1 MDESI
6 RTSSI
11 GLQPSGITSGN
22 GISLRFPSLLFLDP
36 GMNEP
41 R

>member
-1 MDESI
+1 MDEFI

-22 GISLRFPSLLFLDP
+22 GHFAALARLAIS
-36 GMNEP
+36 
-41 R
+41 